1 MNKTRKI
8 VLLTFKI
15 SIIVIA
21 IAFLFRCIFDPNYSK
36 WGGVIAGVILPFL
49 PEIFSK
55 LFRIKISYRVE
66 LMYYIFLILALS
78 LGISADLYK
87 TVPLYDKAVHTLSG
101 AGTALI
107 GFYMLRYFKAE
118 KTPAVF
124 RGMFMIFFS
133 ISVAVA
139 WEFFEFF
146 CDKCLGQHMQ
156 QLVTTGV
163 DDTMFDM
170 LVATIG
176 AIIGGVLMANKKVQN
191 FLEK

>member
-163 DDTMFDM
+163 DDTMLDM

>member
-21 IAFLFRCIFDPNYSK
+21 IVFLFRCIFDPNYSK

-118 KTPAVF
+118 KTPAIF

-163 DDTMFDM
+163 DDTMLDM

>member
-21 IAFLFRCIFDPNYSK
+21 IVFLFRCIFDPNYSK

-163 DDTMFDM
+163 DDTMLDM

>member
-21 IAFLFRCIFDPNYSK
+21 IVFLFRCIFDPNYSK
-36 WGGVIAGVILPFL
+36 WGGVIAGVTLPFL

-163 DDTMFDM
+163 DDTMLDM

-176 AIIGGVLMANKKVQN
+176 AIIGGVLMANKKVQD

>member
-15 SIIVIA
+15 SIIVMA
-21 IAFLFRCIFDPNYSK
+21 IVFLFRCIFDPNYSK

-66 LMYYIFLILALS
+66 LMYYIILALS

-163 DDTMFDM
+163 DDTMLDM

>member
-1 MNKTRKI
+1 MNKTRKL

-21 IAFLFRCIFDPNYSK
+21 IVFLFRCIFDPNYSK

-133 ISVAVA
+133 ISVAVS

-163 DDTMFDM
+163 DDTMLDM

>member
-15 SIIVIA
+15 SIIVMA
-21 IAFLFRCIFDPNYSK
+21 IVFLFRCIFDPNYSK

-49 PEIFSK
+49 PEIFNK
-55 LFRIKISYRVE
+55 LLRIKISYRVE

-163 DDTMFDM
+163 DDTMLDM

>member
-15 SIIVIA
+15 SIIVMA
-21 IAFLFRCIFDPNYSK
+21 IVFLFRCIFDPNYSK

-87 TVPLYDKAVHTLSG
+87 TVPLYDKTVHTLSG

-156 QLVTTGV
+156 QLITTGV
-163 DDTMFDM
+163 DDTMLDM

>member
-15 SIIVIA
+15 SIIVLA
-21 IAFLFRCIFDPNYSK
+21 IVFLFRCILDPNYSK

-176 AIIGGVLMANKKVQN
+176 AIVGGVLMANKKVQN

>member
-21 IAFLFRCIFDPNYSK
+21 IVFLFRCIFDPNYSK

-55 LFRIKISYRVE
+55 LFRIKISYHVE

-163 DDTMFDM
+163 DDTMLDM

-176 AIIGGVLMANKKVQN
+176 AIIGGALMANKKVQN

>member
-15 SIIVIA
+15 SIIVMA
-21 IAFLFRCIFDPNYSK
+21 IVFLFRCIFDPNYSK

-163 DDTMFDM
+163 DDTMLDM

>member
-21 IAFLFRCIFDPNYSK
+21 IVFLFRCIFDPNYSK

-163 DDTMFDM
+163 DDTMLDM

-176 AIIGGVLMANKKVQN
+176 AIIGGVLMANKKVQD

>member
-15 SIIVIA
+15 SVIVIA
-21 IAFLFRCIFDPNYSK
+21 IVFLFRCIFDPNYSK

-55 LFRIKISYRVE
+55 LFCIKISYRVE
-66 LMYYIFLILALS
+66 LMYYTFLILALS

-163 DDTMFDM
+163 DDTMLDM

>member
-21 IAFLFRCIFDPNYSK
+21 IVFLFRCIFDSNYSK
-36 WGGVIAGVILPFL
+36 WGGVIAGVTLPFL

-176 AIIGGVLMANKKVQN
+176 AIIGGVLMANKKVQD

>member
-15 SIIVIA
+15 SVIVIA
-21 IAFLFRCIFDPNYSK
+21 IVFLFRCIFDPNYSK

-55 LFRIKISYRVE
+55 LFCIKISYRVE

-107 GFYMLRYFKAE
+107 GFYMLHYFKAE

-163 DDTMFDM
+163 DDTMLDM

-176 AIIGGVLMANKKVQN
+176 AIIGGILMANKKVQN

>member
-133 ISVAVA
+133 ISVAMA

-163 DDTMFDM
+163 DDTMLDM

>member
-21 IAFLFRCIFDPNYSK
+21 IVFLFRCIFDPNYSK

-66 LMYYIFLILALS
+66 LMYYVFLILALS

-163 DDTMFDM
+163 DDTMLDM

>member
-1 MNKTRKI
+1 M
-8 VLLTFKI
+8 
-15 SIIVIA
+15 
-21 IAFLFRCIFDPNYSK
+21 FRCIFDPNYSK

-163 DDTMFDM
+163 DDTMLDM

>member
-15 SIIVIA
+15 SIIVLA
-21 IAFLFRCIFDPNYSK
+21 IVFLFRCIFDPNYSK

-49 PEIFSK
+49 PEFFSK

-176 AIIGGVLMANKKVQN
+176 AIIGGILMANKKVQN

>member
-1 MNKTRKI
+1 MDKTRKI

-21 IAFLFRCIFDPNYSK
+21 IVFLFRCIFDPNYSK

-87 TVPLYDKAVHTLSG
+87 TIPLYDKAVHTLSG

-163 DDTMFDM
+163 DDTMLDM